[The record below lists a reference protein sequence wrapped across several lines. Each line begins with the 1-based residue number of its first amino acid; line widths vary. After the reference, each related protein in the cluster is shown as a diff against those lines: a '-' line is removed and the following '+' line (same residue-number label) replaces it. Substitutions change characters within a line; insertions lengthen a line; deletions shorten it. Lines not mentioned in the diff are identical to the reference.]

1 MTSVLFRTFLA
12 RAGLKT
18 GLVIA
23 LASLGAVAA
32 DAGGRPASF
41 VVDANTGTVLSA
53 QNADE
58 PRFPASLTKMMTLY
72 IAFDLMQQ
80 GRLHENTRIKI
91 SDTAAAAQPTKLAL
105 PPDSDI
111 ALIDA
116 VKSLVTLSANDIAI
130 AIAEHI
136 AGSEERFA
144 ALMTQKARAL
154 GMKTTTFKN
163 ASGLPNSEQVTTA
176 RDMVTL
182 GLRLHDD
189 FPKHYALFAM
199 RDFRYAGR
207 NHANHN
213 TMLNNYEGTEG
224 IKTGYTQASG
234 FNLVASVKR
243 GSKHVVGA
251 VFGGVTAS
259 SRNATMRT
267 LLNMAFYKAS
277 SVKTRAPASLVA
289 RTRQAPEPKLEARP
303 QTQIA
308 AANTPATTPAEWPA
322 FTTPSPVLSPSTATQ
337 PIVQVELARV
347 RPVLVAPRAART
359 ADPLVASDTT
369 AAPTPPQPIRLASAS
384 PAATAPT
391 DYRLPPI
398 TSAASTEAASPR
410 ALAAT
415 PGPNRPFTQPLMA
428 VGNTP
433 AAPTAP
439 AAATTSALARGNP
452 PSSFQQQA
460 ANLVATPT
468 NRMPAIDP
476 RAPLA
481 AAQPAVSATSVV
493 DIQIGAYATVAE
505 AERQLSTVRGT
516 APDLIGNAQAR
527 TQPTTANGKSLWRA
541 RFAGFQASTAGSVC
555 TELRRRQI
563 DCLVAKPE

>member
-1 MTSVLFRTFLA
+1 MIFRTCLA
-12 RAGLKT
+12 RAFIKT
-18 GLVIA
+18 GLAIA
-23 LASLGAVAA
+23 LASFGAVAA
-32 DAGGRPASF
+32 NAGGRPASF

-154 GMKTTTFKN
+154 GMKATTFKN

-189 FPKHYALFAM
+189 FPKHYALFAI

-277 SVKTRAPASLVA
+277 SVKTRASTTLVA
-289 RTRQAPEPKLEARP
+289 RARQIPEPKQEARP
-303 QTQIA
+303 QTQVA
-308 AANTPATTPAEWPA
+308 AANAPAATPAEWPA
-322 FTTPSPVLSPSTATQ
+322 FATPSAVPPAPTAAPPT
-337 PIVQVELARV
+337 VQVELARV
-347 RPVLVAPRAART
+347 RPVLVAPRAARS
-359 ADPLVASDTT
+359 AGPLAASDT
-369 AAPTPPQPIRLASAS
+369 AATLTSPQPIRLASAS
-384 PAATAPT
+384 PPATAPT

-398 TSAASTEAASPR
+398 ASAASTEAASPR
-410 ALAAT
+410 APAAIPSPRRT
-415 PGPNRPFTQPLMA
+415 FTQPLMA

-433 AAPTAP
+433 AATPTAP
-439 AAATTSALARGNP
+439 ARGNP

-460 ANLVATPT
+460 ANLVAAQS
-468 NRMPAIDP
+468 NRTPAIAP
-476 RAPLA
+476 RATPL
-481 AAQPAVSATSVV
+481 AAQPAASATSAVE
-493 DIQIGAYATVAE
+493 IQIGAYATAAE

-516 APDLIGNAQAR
+516 APDLIGNALAR

-541 RFAGFQASTAGSVC
+541 RFAGFQASTAGTVC

-563 DCLVAKPE
+563 DCLVAKAE